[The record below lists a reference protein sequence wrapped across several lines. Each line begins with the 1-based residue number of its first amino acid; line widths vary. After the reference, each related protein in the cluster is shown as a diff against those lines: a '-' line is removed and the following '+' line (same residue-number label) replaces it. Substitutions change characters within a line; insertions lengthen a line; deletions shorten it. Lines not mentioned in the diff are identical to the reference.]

1 MRRSRKGHLQFFM
14 KEYDK
19 ALATYE
25 AGLAHDP
32 ESAELKE
39 GVARCYEAL
48 DKVPA
53 LAACSHQPF
62 SRHVLACTLQVVRAS
77 RLQLLAGGAL

>member
-1 MRRSRKGHLQFFM
+1 M

-32 ESAELKE
+32 DSAELKE

-53 LAACSHQPF
+53 SIACSHVQ
-62 SRHVLACTLQVVRAS
+62 LAAICRIFTYGR
-77 RLQLLAGGAL
+77 

>member
-1 MRRSRKGHLQFFM
+1 MNQSYRAFISDMRGTVRLTERGGRRSRKGHLQFFM

-32 ESAELKE
+32 NNAELKE

-48 DKVPA
+48 DKVTA
-53 LAACSHQPF
+53 LAFAD
-62 SRHVLACTLQVVRAS
+62 V
-77 RLQLLAGGAL
+77 

>member
-1 MRRSRKGHLQFFM
+1 M

-32 ESAELKE
+32 DSAELKE

-53 LAACSHQPF
+53 LAFANMTSVYVMM
-62 SRHVLACTLQVVRAS
+62 SS
-77 RLQLLAGGAL
+77 